1 MRRKNHL
8 AIPKILLSK
17 WVKNSTLSF
26 RAKTWQGAKLNS
38 TLAKH
43 DNEQPTNTSDEGSQ
57 YKNLGHYL
65 KVSLVLTMQSYI
77 LERELLKLSEKELE
91 ERMLSVSSKHELLW
105 EAEQARGKH
114 S

>member
-1 MRRKNHL
+1 
-8 AIPKILLSK
+8 
-17 WVKNSTLSF
+17 
-26 RAKTWQGAKLNS
+26 
-38 TLAKH
+38 
-43 DNEQPTNTSDEGSQ
+43 
-57 YKNLGHYL
+57 
-65 KVSLVLTMQSYI
+65 MQSYI